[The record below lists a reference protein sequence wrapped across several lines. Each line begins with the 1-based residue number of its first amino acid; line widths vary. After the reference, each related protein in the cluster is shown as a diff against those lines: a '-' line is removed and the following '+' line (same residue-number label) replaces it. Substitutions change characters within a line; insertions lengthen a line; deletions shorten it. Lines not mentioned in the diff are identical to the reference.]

1 MTKDD
6 MQKRLKEQHRMCRE
20 RIAMGR
26 YADREQKAYYSGM
39 CDALRIALSEIGELS
54 MESKGIY
61 KITAS
66 ADGRSQIKME
76 LTESQY
82 DFLRDVF
89 NKMNDKRESYGPVL
103 SIDKIGE

>member
-1 MTKDD
+1 
-6 MQKRLKEQHRMCRE
+6 
-20 RIAMGR
+20 
-26 YADREQKAYYSGM
+26 
-39 CDALRIALSEIGELS
+39 

-89 NKMNDKRESYGPVL
+89 DKMNDKRESYGPVL